1 MLDASS
7 SMGRLTVD
15 EIKPRY
21 EFRVWAETLSS
32 ALEMLGRLAESKTA
46 ESEETYL
53 ISKATDKCNAKIRAA
68 LMDIKVLVAEDRGL
82 EQWKPILKTGFPVDS
97 AVITTHIF
105 PSLELPAPVLS
116 KAAYELDEFL
126 EQVARPAEGLAIV
139 DVRKTRYQFRIGS
152 CSAEYSQITMNGV
165 PRDTVAV
172 ESIDPD
178 AVLQLVRELG
188 ITQAN
193 TSYIREIKRVLGWVS

>member
-1 MLDASS
+1 MA
-7 SMGRLTVD
+7 VD

-21 EFRVWAETLSS
+21 EFRVWSDTLGSVHNR
-32 ALEMLGRLAESKTA
+32 LGLMAQPRTA

-82 EQWKPILKTGFPVDS
+82 QQWKPILKAGFPLDS
-97 AVITTHIF
+97 SVIATQVF
-105 PSLELPAPVLS
+105 PSLELPPPALPKSV
-116 KAAYELDEFL
+116 YELDEFL
-126 EQVARPAEGLAIV
+126 DHVAGADVRLAIV
-139 DVRKTRYQFRIGS
+139 AVRKTRYQFRIGA
-152 CSAEYSQITMNGV
+152 CAAEYAQIMINGV

-172 ESIDPD
+172 ESVDPD

-188 ITQAN
+188 IDDPN
-193 TSYIREIKRVLGWVS
+193 TSYIREIKRVLGWVTQQPSK